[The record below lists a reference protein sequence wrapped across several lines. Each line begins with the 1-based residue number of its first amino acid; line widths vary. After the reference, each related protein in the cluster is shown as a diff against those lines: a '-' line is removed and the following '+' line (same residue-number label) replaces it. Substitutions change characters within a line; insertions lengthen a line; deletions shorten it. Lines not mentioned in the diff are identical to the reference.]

1 MCRAITELIREGRME
16 GIEQGIKALVETSIE
31 LGSTKEETLN
41 RLVEKLPIS
50 FETAEKY
57 LKQFWG

>member
-16 GIEQGIKALVETSIE
+16 GIEQGIKALVETSME

-50 FETAEKY
+50 SETAEKY